1 MKDFG
6 NRWRSLVAAVV
17 GGAVSGVA
25 PVVVAQSPID
35 DAAWRTASSIGSLE
49 AFEQYLASH
58 PNGAYA
64 GAAFRCVVELSI
76 DLPRSPCRIEP
87 AAGDE
92 TAGLGG
98 AMFVDVY

>member
-1 MKDFG
+1 MKTFG

-25 PVVVAQSPID
+25 PVSVAQSPND

-49 AFEQYLASH
+49 AFEQYLATF
-58 PNGAYA
+58 PNGSHA

-87 AAGDE
+87 AAGDV
-92 TAGLGG
+92 AGEVAGT
-98 AMFVDVY
+98 MFVDVY

>member
-1 MKDFG
+1 MKTSG

-25 PVVVAQSPID
+25 PVSVAQSPN
-35 DAAWRTASSIGSLE
+35 DAVAWQTARSLGSLE
-49 AFEQYLASH
+49 AFEQYLAAY
-58 PNGAYA
+58 PNGAHA

-87 AAGDE
+87 AAGDV
-92 TAGLGG
+92 AAAVGG
-98 AMFVDVY
+98 NMFVDVY

>member
-1 MKDFG
+1 MK
-6 NRWRSLVAAVV
+6 NHSSRWRSLIAAMV

-25 PVVVAQSPID
+25 PVSVAQSPS
-35 DAAWRTASSIGSLE
+35 DAVAWQTARSLGSLE
-49 AFEQYLASH
+49 AFEQYLAAY

-87 AAGDE
+87 AAGD
-92 TAGLGG
+92 TAAAAVGG
-98 AMFVDVY
+98 TFVDIY

>member
-1 MKDFG
+1 MKTSG
-6 NRWRSLVAAVV
+6 SRWRSLVAAVV

-25 PVVVAQSPID
+25 PLSVAQSPSD
-35 DAAWRTASSIGSLE
+35 DVAWRTASSIGSLE
-49 AFEQYLASH
+49 AFEQYLAAY

-87 AAGDE
+87 AAGDV
-92 TAGLGG
+92 AAASGG
-98 AMFVDVY
+98 SMFVDVY